1 MAEKILIVD
10 DEYDTL
16 RLVGL
21 MLERQGYSIIAAENG
36 QQAMQALRKEKPD
49 LVLLDV
55 MMPGI
60 DGYEVAKRIREDDE
74 LGNIPIIMFTAKTQV
89 EDKVTGL
96 ESGVDVYLT
105 KPTQPRELF
114 AQVKVLLTR
123 AKKSITTPLPRETP
137 RGYMIGVM
145 AAKGGVGV
153 STLAINLGISINRMT
168 SQEVLVADFHP
179 GRSDIS
185 WNLGY
190 STNKGLNHLLEL
202 EPTSLSLEIVEN
214 EITIHESGIQL
225 LLASQS
231 PKQAVQML
239 EVEKF
244 KKIAGL
250 LPYLTRWVLVDLGS
264 YLLPATQSLTKLC
277 DQVLIIVEPTPTN
290 VKQTKALIDDLAS
303 MGIGERRFQTVLVNR
318 IRSSVQLNW
327 KQVENDLGH
336 KIANVFTP
344 APELAFQAA
353 VSNMPMV
360 IQQSGNITS
369 QQFEK
374 LATTITQQTR
384 P

>member
-1 MAEKILIVD
+1 
-10 DEYDTL
+10 
-16 RLVGL
+16 
-21 MLERQGYSIIAAENG
+21 
-36 QQAMQALRKEKPD
+36 
-49 LVLLDV
+49 
-55 MMPGI
+55 
-60 DGYEVAKRIREDDE
+60 
-74 LGNIPIIMFTAKTQV
+74 
-89 EDKVTGL
+89 
-96 ESGVDVYLT
+96 
-105 KPTQPRELF
+105 
-114 AQVKVLLTR
+114 
-123 AKKSITTPLPRETP
+123 
-137 RGYMIGVM
+137 
-145 AAKGGVGV
+145 
-153 STLAINLGISINRMT
+153 
-168 SQEVLVADFHP
+168 
-179 GRSDIS
+179 
-185 WNLGY
+185 
-190 STNKGLNHLLEL
+190 
-202 EPTSLSLEIVEN
+202 
-214 EITIHESGIQL
+214 
-225 LLASQS
+225 
-231 PKQAVQML
+231 ML